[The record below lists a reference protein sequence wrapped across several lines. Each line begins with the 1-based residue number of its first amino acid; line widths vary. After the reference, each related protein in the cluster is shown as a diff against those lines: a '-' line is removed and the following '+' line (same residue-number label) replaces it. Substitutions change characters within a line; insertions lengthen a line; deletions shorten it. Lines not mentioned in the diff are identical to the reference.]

1 MTKRIIVTVLTACLV
16 CGAVFAQNA
25 KTLATQGQDHMKNGN
40 YAEAVAAFE
49 AAIKL
54 DAKNKQYPNLLKEA
68 QQKRMEEAFAQ
79 AQKLYQEGNFEEA
92 INMYNAAIR
101 YAPNGYNT
109 RNIQTRRNEAQEAL
123 AHAKQQAELEEQKAL
138 AEQKKAHEEQQRQL
152 AEQQRLLEEQE
163 KLAKAQADRERTE
176 QARQTILKGNELF
189 IGGKYSDAIAQ
200 YEHAVNSGA
209 ITTAEIHETNRL
221 IKEAQELQ
229 TKMASY
235 NRALKD
241 DDFDVIQN
249 TTATITITKYK
260 ASESK
265 TLNIGGVSHT
275 VHFGILNVVIPAK
288 LYNVNV
294 TVIGNEAFKNCGIVT
309 LIIPDTVT
317 EIGYGAFYGN
327 NLERITIGRG
337 IKVIKGGIAQGRI
350 EVSELGAFEGNK
362 SLTEIFI
369 PDTVTEIGARAFKD
383 CGLKSVTIGKGVT
396 IIGESAFRNNQLPV
410 VTLPAAIK
418 TIRRFAFHQNQIQSL
433 TLPNGISE
441 IYDDAFT
448 KNPLTAVVIP
458 VSLATLVKING
469 LDCPRIGGDHKHY
482 SAFIPTFPDTLTRV
496 TLPAN
501 MQDGNLETFEE
512 SLRNVYTSP
521 TVNKRLAGT
530 FVKNGPVWIK
540 Q

>member
-1 MTKRIIVTVLTACLV
+1 MAKRIIVMVLTACLV

-25 KTLATQGQDHMKNGN
+25 KTLITQGQEHLKQKN

-49 AAIKL
+49 AALKA
-54 DAKNKQYPNLLKEA
+54 DPKNKQAPPLLKEA
-68 QQKRMEEAFAQ
+68 QEKRMKEAFEQ
-79 AQKLYQEGNFEEA
+79 AQKLYNEKNYEEA
-92 INMYNAAIR
+92 ITQCNAAIR
-101 YAPNGYNT
+101 YAPPGTKTSDIQNL
-109 RNIQTRRNEAQEAL
+109 RNKAQEDL
-123 AHAKQQAELEEQKAL
+123 SNTKQQAE
-138 AEQKKAHEEQQRQL
+138 QREKR
-152 AEQQRLLEEQE
+152 AIEEQQRLLLEQE
-163 KLAKAQADRERTE
+163 QQAKAQAEKERAE
-176 QARQTILKGNELF
+176 QARQTIQKANELF
-189 IGGKYSDAIAQ
+189 IAGKYPDAIAQ
-200 YEHAVNSGA
+200 YEHAV
-209 ITTAEIHETNRL
+209 TAGGLTNVEIIETQRL
-221 IKEAQELQ
+221 ITEAKDVQA
-229 TKMASY
+229 KMASF

-260 ASESK
+260 ASESR
-265 TLNIGGVSHT
+265 TINIGGVSHT

-294 TVIGNEAFKNCGIVT
+294 TIIGNEAFKNCGIVT
-309 LIIPDTVT
+309 LVIPDTVT
-317 EIGYGAFYGN
+317 EIGFGAFYGN

-337 IKVIKGGIAQGRI
+337 IKIIKGGVAQGRI

-362 SLTEIFI
+362 SLTEVFI

-383 CGLKSVTIGKGVT
+383 CGLKSITIGKGVT

-410 VTLPAAIK
+410 VTLPVAIK
-418 TIRRFAFHQNQIQSL
+418 TIRRYAFHQNQIQSL
-433 TLPNGISE
+433 NLPNGISE

-448 KNPLTAVVIP
+448 KNPMTAVVIP
-458 VSLATLVKING
+458 VSLATLTKING

-482 SAFIPTFPDTLTRV
+482 SAFTPTFPDTLVRV

-501 MQDGNLETFEE
+501 MQDGNMETFEE

-521 TVNKRLAGT
+521 TVNKRAAGT
-530 FVKNGPVWIK
+530 FVKNGPVWTK

>member
-1 MTKRIIVTVLTACLV
+1 MTKRIIVTVLMACLV
-16 CGAVFAQNA
+16 CSAVFSQNA
-25 KTLATQGQDHMKNGN
+25 KTLIAQGKEHMRLKN

-49 AAIKL
+49 AALK
-54 DAKNKQYPNLLKEA
+54 AEPKNKEAPALLKEA
-68 QQKRMEEAFAQ
+68 QEKRMQEAFEQ
-79 AQKLYQEGNFEEA
+79 AQKLHQDGNYTEA
-92 INMYNAAIR
+92 IAMYNSAIR
-101 YAPNGYNT
+101 FAPPGAKTN
-109 RNIQTRRNEAQEAL
+109 NIQSRRNEAQEAL
-123 AHAKQQAELEEQKAL
+123 AHAEENARQQEQRALEEQNRARLEQEQLARAQAEKER
-138 AEQKKAHEEQQRQL
+138 AEQAHQAIRKA
-152 AEQQRLLEEQE
+152 
-163 KLAKAQADRERTE
+163 
-176 QARQTILKGNELF
+176 NELF
-189 IGGKYSDAIAQ
+189 IGGKYPEAIAQ
-200 YEHAVNSGA
+200 YEHAVTTGGL
-209 ITTAEIHETNRL
+209 TTAEILETQRL
-221 IKEAQELQ
+221 ITEAQEIQ

-235 NRALKD
+235 NRPLKD

-260 ASESK
+260 ASESR
-265 TLNIGGVSHT
+265 TINIGGVSHS

-294 TVIGNEAFKNCGIVT
+294 TVIGNEAFKNCGLVT
-309 LIIPDTVT
+309 VVIPDTVT

-337 IKVIKGGIAQGRI
+337 IKIIKGGIAQGRI

-362 SLTEIFI
+362 TLTEIFI

-410 VTLPAAIK
+410 VTLPASIK
-418 TIRRFAFHQNQIQSL
+418 TIRRFAFYQNQIQSL
-433 TLPNGISE
+433 NLPNGILE

-448 KNPLTAVVIP
+448 KNPMTAVVIP
-458 VSLATLVKING
+458 ASLATLTKING

-482 SAFIPTFPDTLTRV
+482 SAFTPTFPDTLIRV

-501 MQDGNLETFEE
+501 MQDANLETFEE

-521 TVNKRLAGT
+521 TVNKRAAGT
-530 FVKNGPVWIK
+530 FVKNGPVWTR